1 MQETRIIDASQTY
14 DSESHSSA
22 LPTGLELL
30 GGKFRIDRQ
39 IGAGGFGITYLAM
52 DTFLER
58 AVVIKECYPESI
70 CMRFGHRVTVNMPPH
85 EAQFRKIVEMF
96 MREARSLARL
106 RHPNIV
112 SVHQA
117 FEENGTAYMVLDLF
131 EGRDLLDVI
140 EDDQDA
146 LSPDQV
152 RDILVK
158 VLDAIDLVHNNDL
171 LHRDI
176 SPDNILLDK
185 WGTPALIDF
194 GAAREDASQKTAA
207 VSTML
212 VVKDGYS
219 PHEFYISGGV
229 QGPCS
234 DLYALAATMYH
245 LIAGEAP
252 PISQAR
258 VASLADLSDDPYQ
271 PLSGNFPQYE
281 PSFLAAIDKA
291 MSVPPKD
298 RVQSAKEWLSLI
310 EQESKKVKT
319 VKIPENKTLTKTIS
333 ELIEETN
340 KEVMTAKLPE
350 TLPAPKVQ
358 PTQKSETYR
367 PTWVEEFNRETVE
380 VAERKRREAEM
391 AAARE
396 AAKQAEQARQAKLAR
411 LAKEAE
417 LEAARQH
424 ARAQEVRAS
433 SSSIMDWVSRGK
445 SD

>member
-14 DSESHSSA
+14 DQQGQG
-22 LPTGLELL
+22 LPANLELL
-30 GGKFRIDRQ
+30 GGKFKIDRQ
-39 IGAGGFGITYLAM
+39 IGAGGFGITYIAQ

-58 AVVIKECYPESI
+58 AVVIKECFPESI
-70 CMRFGHRVTVNMPPH
+70 CMRFGNRVTVNAPSH
-85 EAQFRKIVEMF
+85 EAQYRKIVDMF

-131 EGRDLLDVI
+131 EGRDLLDAI
-140 EDDQDA
+140 EDDNDT
-146 LSPDQV
+146 LKPDQI
-152 RDILVK
+152 RDILLK
-158 VLDAIDLVHNNDL
+158 VLDAIDLVHSNDL

-194 GAAREDASQKTAA
+194 GAAREDASQKTGA

-219 PHEFYISGGV
+219 PHEFYVSGGI

-245 LIAGEAP
+245 LISGKAP
-252 PISQAR
+252 PVSQTR
-258 VASLADLSDDPYQ
+258 VAALADLNDDPYE

-281 PSFLAAIDKA
+281 PAFLEAIDKA

-298 RVQSAKEWLSLI
+298 RIQSAKDWLALI
-310 EQESKKVKT
+310 AQESKKPKKVQF
-319 VKIPENKTLTKTIS
+319 PENKHLTKTIS

-340 KEVMTAKLPE
+340 KHVTPVISAEPVV
-350 TLPAPKVQ
+350 APKTSAPQ
-358 PTQKSETYR
+358 RSERYR
-367 PTWVEEFNRETVE
+367 PEWVEEFNRETVE
-380 VAERKRREAEM
+380 VAERKRREAER
-391 AAARE
+391 AAAQE
-396 AAKQAEQARQAKLAR
+396 AARRAEEAR
-411 LAKEAE
+411 LAKQARLAKHAALEAE
-417 LEAARQH
+417 RQ
-424 ARAQEVRAS
+424 RKQKEDVRS
-433 SSSIMDWVSRGK
+433 SRILGWVKGAK
-445 SD
+445 PD